1 MPLAKDATDSN
12 PLDFKA
18 WRRPKWRN
26 GRRGALKMLC
36 SKGRVGS
43 NPTFGTTK
51 PSVYSA
57 RAHPVYA
64 EGVGGA

>member
-1 MPLAKDATDSN
+1 MPLARNAAEPN
-12 PLDFKA
+12 PLDFNA
-18 WRRPKWRN
+18 WYRPEWRN

-51 PSVYSA
+51 LSACSA
-57 RAHPVYA
+57 RADLVYSK
-64 EGVGGA
+64 GVGGA

>member
-1 MPLAKDATDSN
+1 MPLAKDAAESN

-18 WRRPKWRN
+18 WHRPEWRN

-51 PSVYSA
+51 LSVCSTCSD
-57 RAHPVYA
+57 PVYA
-64 EGVGGA
+64 KGVGGT

>member
-1 MPLAKDATDSN
+1 MPIAGNAAEPN

-18 WRRPKWRN
+18 WYRPEWRN

-43 NPTFGTTK
+43 NPTFGTTN
-51 PSVYSA
+51 PSA
-57 RAHPVYA
+57 RCACTNFVHA
-64 EGVGGA
+64 KSVGGS